1 MSFKDLILKKEER
14 KFGDDKSLNIGLGDI
29 YEKKKDWNNPGNIDL
44 IQNWS

>member
-29 YEKKKDWNNPGNIDL
+29 YIYIYMKKKRIEIIL
-44 IQNWS
+44 EILT